1 MIEHITFLFDYRF
14 FTFLLPFKNLQIRL
28 VALSVIEFIYLSTG
42 ALITLKLYR
51 PKWTVTVTTLIDLE
65 GKKRHI
71 FRYISN
77 IEKWM
82 YKSQFNLR
90 DLTCWNNLICHETA
104 SLNYRF
110 NATKATKI
118 LDLNK
123 VVYAYSSN
131 WINQSTSNFIHVQPL
146 KHEIFEVSNL
156 TYLSDY
162 FLNF

>member
-1 MIEHITFLFDYRF
+1 MIERLTFLFQYRF
-14 FTFLLPFKNLQIRL
+14 FSFLLPFKNLQIRL

-77 IEKWM
+77 LEKWM
-82 YKSQFNLR
+82 YKNQVNLR
-90 DLTCWNNLICHETA
+90 DLTCWNNLICNETA
-104 SLNYRF
+104 
-110 NATKATKI
+110 NARKEANI
-118 LDLNK
+118 RYLNK
-123 VVYAYSSN
+123 VVYAYWSN
-131 WINQSTSNFIHVQPL
+131 WINQSTSNFIHVQPF

>member
-1 MIEHITFLFDYRF
+1 MIEHLTFLFQYRF
-14 FTFLLPFKNLQIRL
+14 FTFLLPFKNLRIRL
-28 VALSVIEFIYLSTG
+28 VALSVIEFIHLSTA

-51 PKWTVTVTTLIDLE
+51 PKWTETVTTLIDLD

-77 IEKWM
+77 LEKWM
-82 YKSQFNLR
+82 YKNQVNLR
-90 DLTCWNNLICHETA
+90 DLTCWNNLICNETA
-104 SLNYRF
+104 
-110 NATKATKI
+110 NARKEANI
-118 LDLNK
+118 RYLNK
-123 VVYAYSSN
+123 VVYAYWSN
-131 WINQSTSNFIHVQPL
+131 WINQSTSNFIHVQPF